1 MMKVLTSRSRD
12 MLRRL
17 AVFLLLVCILPGTAS
32 ADIGPK
38 PSVQIAF
45 TGIEEQPYYG
55 TLLSARRST
64 GPASAHDVPAVSYT
78 HLTLPTTERV

>member
-64 GPASAHDVPAVSYT
+64 GPRLCA
-78 HLTLPTTERV
+78 

>member
-45 TGIEEQPYYG
+45 TGIEEQPY
-55 TLLSARRST
+55 
-64 GPASAHDVPAVSYT
+64 
-78 HLTLPTTERV
+78 